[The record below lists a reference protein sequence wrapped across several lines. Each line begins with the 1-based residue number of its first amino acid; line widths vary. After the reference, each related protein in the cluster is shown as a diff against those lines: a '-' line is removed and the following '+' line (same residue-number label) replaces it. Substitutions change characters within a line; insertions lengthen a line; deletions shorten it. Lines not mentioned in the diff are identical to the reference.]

1 MSSKTSINL
10 TVGSSSITINKEG
23 KITIEEVEIEV
34 KSSGSIS
41 NTSSKVTISGAE
53 EVAINGKNSTNING
67 ASVNVSGNA
76 TTNVSSSGTTVIDGT
91 IVKIN

>member
-1 MSSKTSINL
+1 MDSK
-10 TVGSSSITINKEG
+10 G
-23 KITIEEVEIEV
+23 KITIEGAEIEV

-41 NTSSKVTISGAE
+41 NTSPKVAISGGE
-53 EVAINGKNSTNING
+53 EVAINGKNSTEING
-67 ASVNVSGNA
+67 ASVNISGNA